1 MTAGSDILNP
11 VREKIKIVQERT
23 NRLSL
28 LIYLQETRL
37 CSKYLEA
44 PGVDVRTT
52 ISSDEDDSDEEGFN
66 ENLPEACNTICKFE
80 PNQFACPI
88 VFTKRLPLH
97 WRLQPNVASKY
108 LSTDVLRL
116 FTVINRPGM
125 YVIERDNA
133 IVYCKIYEETID
145 SEPEGSP
152 NTVYG
157 SPTQTLSGKNTEDDN
172 QTLVAFSTSDS
183 KRDLTR
189 ISSTSPRPRGTNNS
203 RPSSTEKRELVI
215 EVYGIELPPWV
226 EREFVNMI
234 ENRLISQI
242 TLNEIQQYFTRNS
255 TSKPTL
261 ADVEFILPTQK
272 PPTHREMI
280 RIPNLVLSPY
290 TLLQYFKQSLL
301 ADNIRTLS
309 GPYVQNVVERYY
321 DGVFFTQEYDAIQ
334 DSAKRQRKSCETTQE
349 ISAGDFCFYYNCTK
363 RLPGASSPLELLAGQ
378 GIAGI
383 CLTLLDETGV
393 PIKTVTDEGSCGA
406 NFDPE
411 VIHDCLEEEFR
422 EATTGTTFNH
432 IWVDIWVTG
441 AVDGD
446 ALMQHLYECYRRSLC
461 DYFIEKTVTIDLGA
475 ALSFDGALQRAISA
489 KAEGRLSTIIRK
501 KFIESVLYI
510 LKKAS
515 DLKSP
520 TVCSM
525 DTAIQT
531 TPWCMDDLIRYLDV
545 ELRKIDPSLRPT
557 VAWTSLGN
565 DVWGDS
571 ADIPKPNS
579 KWELYRGFQY
589 RQRQKIQSN
598 IRLVAISGL
607 DEFVE
612 KLGSVSGDFSNER
625 RQSAVSDG
633 NSQAGRSR
641 RSSGE
646 SVNTNGSQRKLQPE
660 TQDRSRASSTIS
672 SSAVLMKNKPQ
683 MDPKKHCFMIM
694 TLDVHRLS
702 IYTYNWSES
711 VSNDLFNGI
720 FRVAARQEARNDIMN
735 NIFHQKMGLFH
746 HADPIKSVVE
756 KFIHNPVP
764 TTAKSLSANLMTSST
779 NISTTTPLIHLTSPN
794 NVKKNVIKADST
806 PVVRTPNPGRR
817 SNNVNNTSTNN
828 PSPSLASMLDFKDM
842 IAFPTT
848 APPREQ
854 IETPKSGDT
863 SPVQRQKDQENYID
877 RILQKSLIS
886 NEELDHA
893 LMDSLTDSVA
903 DTIRSKDF
911 DILRRHGQPFLEAFL
926 RRAKIQSAHRKALK
940 VYLKWRKRYGDPQS
954 CTEVTERLSR
964 PEVSTIMRS
973 SRVLHFCR
981 TPLIFCNPEK
991 DWSILQEGSSG
1002 KAAVVDWFKSMGNS
1016 LMSEYAKYLE
1026 GADMQLIDFAKSE
1039 SINSGDIA
1047 LRSSKFSLGK
1057 HMTAECAPT
1066 YLLSVFDGG
1075 SIICEVRLTSVFVSV
1090 TLYTLH
1096 RQYGR
1101 LNYNRFRRETRA
1113 KKRLNFKKFE
1123 ENSGHFKQ
1131 MIHINSFVYDF
1142 QLHYIQRAL
1151 DSPEKLPVY
1160 LDIISFVRRFARI
1173 SQPPSPYSKDRI
1185 VHGFYQ
1191 FEVENVSQKSFF
1203 ENLLKNAPRHGLL
1216 NVPASNGY
1224 SAATVSSSNI
1234 SFSKDQLD
1242 PKAKWKYTLIMCP
1255 TESTNSGSE
1264 SSESQSTSETMIIEY
1279 FILIVYQPQISP
1291 ESMTKRSWFK
1301 SDPKSASPKSF
1312 NHLLLPEEGVTLAD
1326 IISGARSRLDG
1337 IVSEVIVRS
1346 KRAHDW
1352 RTLHSTN
1359 LSIKKNIQV
1368 VPEHPELVQLM
1379 SEFDRVDITE
1389 ADKNICAIFKMD
1401 IDWNAA
1407 LNTVKTIM
1415 KSNAKYFHEG
1425 GRRHL
1430 LLYNARYMDY
1440 MIHLYI
1446 DNDQSIHGS
1455 MVSREDRT
1463 DRTKF
1468 EGAEREQM
1476 TNLAKILYY
1485 HMWRVAADKKAIK
1498 LFK

>member
-1 MTAGSDILNP
+1 
-11 VREKIKIVQERT
+11 
-23 NRLSL
+23 
-28 LIYLQETRL
+28 
-37 CSKYLEA
+37 
-44 PGVDVRTT
+44 
-52 ISSDEDDSDEEGFN
+52 
-66 ENLPEACNTICKFE
+66 
-80 PNQFACPI
+80 
-88 VFTKRLPLH
+88 
-97 WRLQPNVASKY
+97 
-108 LSTDVLRL
+108 
-116 FTVINRPGM
+116 M
-125 YVIERDNA
+125 Y
-133 IVYCKIYEETID
+133 
-145 SEPEGSP
+145 
-152 NTVYG
+152 
-157 SPTQTLSGKNTEDDN
+157 
-172 QTLVAFSTSDS
+172 
-183 KRDLTR
+183 
-189 ISSTSPRPRGTNNS
+189 
-203 RPSSTEKRELVI
+203 
-215 EVYGIELPPWV
+215 
-226 EREFVNMI
+226 
-234 ENRLISQI
+234 
-242 TLNEIQQYFTRNS
+242 
-255 TSKPTL
+255 
-261 ADVEFILPTQK
+261 
-272 PPTHREMI
+272 
-280 RIPNLVLSPY
+280 
-290 TLLQYFKQSLL
+290 
-301 ADNIRTLS
+301 
-309 GPYVQNVVERYY
+309 
-321 DGVFFTQEYDAIQ
+321 
-334 DSAKRQRKSCETTQE
+334 SCETTQE

-571 ADIPKPNS
+571 EDIPKPNS

-828 PSPSLASMLDFKDM
+828 TSPSLASMLDFKDM

-1255 TESTNSGSE
+1255 TESINSGSE
-1264 SSESQSTSETMIIEY
+1264 SSESQSTSETMVIEY

-1301 SDPKSASPKSF
+1301 SDPKSASPKTF

-1337 IVSEVIVRS
+1337 IVSEVCI
-1346 KRAHDW
+1346 
-1352 RTLHSTN
+1352 
-1359 LSIKKNIQV
+1359 
-1368 VPEHPELVQLM
+1368 
-1379 SEFDRVDITE
+1379 
-1389 ADKNICAIFKMD
+1389 
-1401 IDWNAA
+1401 
-1407 LNTVKTIM
+1407 
-1415 KSNAKYFHEG
+1415 
-1425 GRRHL
+1425 
-1430 LLYNARYMDY
+1430 LLYLYMLKGL
-1440 MIHLYI
+1440 IILFLSGHC
-1446 DNDQSIHGS
+1446 
-1455 MVSREDRT
+1455 
-1463 DRTKF
+1463 TK
-1468 EGAEREQM
+1468 
-1476 TNLAKILYY
+1476 
-1485 HMWRVAADKKAIK
+1485 
-1498 LFK
+1498 